1 MLNKPK
7 NYISTVIDTH
17 GRKTVMDLI
26 PDNLKVKPVVGWIK
40 IRQGFYY

>member
-1 MLNKPK
+1 MVVQKKIINEKIIIMLNKPK

-26 PDNLKVKPVVGWIK
+26 MTI
-40 IRQGFYY
+40 